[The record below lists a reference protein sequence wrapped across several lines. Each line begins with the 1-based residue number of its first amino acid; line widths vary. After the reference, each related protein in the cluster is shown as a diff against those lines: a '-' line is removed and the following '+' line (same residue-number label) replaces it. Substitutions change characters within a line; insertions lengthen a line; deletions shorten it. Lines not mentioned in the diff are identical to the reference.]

1 MDTKRKRGR
10 PKGSKGKKNILLLGK
25 DVGNNDPVIRTA
37 MMKWIGMK
45 PSDIADIE
53 GISVSQVF
61 VRVREA
67 IARGFVAPMQL
78 ALGQSRVYEIL
89 NDSIGELD
97 YLTHVRQRICD
108 RLGKEAGEKFIDE
121 DPKLQRAMLDTAKV
135 VTDLTLAFF
144 QRRKIAMDTAQAA
157 QEPSIDTPIEDVKAR
172 VARLQDWIVK
182 CEKQEIEALPA
193 SFEVLEEKSD
203 DSGVRGGVGGSRP
216 SRAATNNNH
225 TDNPIPAKTAYKP
238 AKMADNTNIINNSLE
253 TKDNPKKE

>member
-1 MDTKRKRGR
+1 MEVRGKRGR
-10 PKGSKGKKNILLLGK
+10 PKGSKNRKSVMRIAGS
-25 DVGNNDPVIRTA
+25 VGVNDPVIRTA
-37 MMKWIGMK
+37 MQRWLGMR
-45 PSDIADIE
+45 PSEIAETE
-53 GISVSQVF
+53 GISVSQVQS
-61 VRVREA
+61 RIRSA
-67 IARGFVAPMQL
+67 IAQGFDAPFQL
-78 ALGQSRVYEIL
+78 ALGQGKIYELLEHGIK
-89 NDSIGELD
+89 ELD
-97 YLTHVRQRICD
+97 FLLHIRQRKGD
-108 RLGKEAGEKFIDE
+108 DFVDS
-121 DPKLQRAMLDTAKV
+121 DPKVQRQLLEGIKELLDKSVGFIQKRKV
-135 VTDLTLAFF
+135 AVEA
-144 QRRKIAMDTAQAA
+144 AQAA